1 MRRPEAAEASCWQQ
15 WQSVMQCATAIGR
28 AGSHGRGAWTRRR
41 AAAARVAGRARGGQ
55 AHWAVVGRATS
66 REPTDRIGKSDR
78 RHLALAAAARSAR
91 AAVRG
96 AERHAADRPRR
107 SAGDVDP
114 PTAAASGRRHTV
126 MECPSSECPAVNAP
140 CPGREG
146 ETVRSWA
153 VRAQRPCRAMP
164 PPACAGAGV
173 VKPWAVTC
181 ATLYACPV
189 WALRM
194 ALGPRAASRMAPG
207 MSAYV
212 SAAAR
217 SPCGRTAPS
226 RVDFV
231 L

>member
-1 MRRPEAAEASCWQQ
+1 MGAAH
-15 WQSVMQCATAIGR
+15 GR
-28 AGSHGRGAWTRRR
+28 AGVPQPRESRAGLAAGRRIGQWWAARR
-41 AAAARVAGRARGGQ
+41 AASQR
-55 AHWAVVGRATS
+55 
-66 REPTDRIGKSDR
+66 TDDRQVIGKSDR

-146 ETVRSWA
+146 ETARSWA

-217 SPCGRTAPS
+217 SSCGRTAPS